1 MSPLLLIPLSS
12 PAVWVSMSLLS
23 PTLMKHVT
31 LVTLVTL
38 VPRLRR
44 LELSPS
50 SLVTGCTILDTRS
63 KWILMAQICFTAPTT
78 NLLSLFTS
86 LLKLQ
91 LSRIWKCNHKRHCF
105 FCEQIFFLGCLL
117 AELYNFSLVI
127 LSGVNLQN
135 LKLNKSAKFIKK
147 QLFEA
152 CIREFPLNH

>member
-23 PTLMKHVT
+23 PTLMKHVS
-31 LVTLVTL
+31 LVTL

>member
-31 LVTLVTL
+31 LVTLVS
-38 VPRLRR
+38 RLRR
-44 LELSPS
+44 LRLSPS
-50 SLVTGCTILDTRS
+50 SLVTGCTILHNRS
-63 KWILMAQICFTAPTT
+63 KWILMAPFCVTAPTT

-135 LKLNKSAKFIKK
+135 LKLNKSAKFIKN
-147 QLFEA
+147 QLFKA
-152 CIREFPLNH
+152 